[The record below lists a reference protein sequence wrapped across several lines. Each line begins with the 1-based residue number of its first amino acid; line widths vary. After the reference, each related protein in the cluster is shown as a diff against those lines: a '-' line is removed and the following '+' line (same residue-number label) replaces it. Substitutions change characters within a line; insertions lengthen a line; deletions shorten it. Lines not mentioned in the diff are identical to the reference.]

1 MTTKLHSLKNQ
12 LVILAVLFLGTTVQ
26 AQDAP
31 FNCDFS
37 AYLFQYNDV
46 YAIDLASGNSYLAA
60 RDITPGNINAA
71 AYNPADGFIW
81 GYLSSPSRTIVRIG
95 NDFLTTSFTIPE
107 LTTGNKYIGDISPD
121 GIYYFKAGGT
131 SYFKVDLNPNSPTY
145 TQYLSTETL
154 SQNISV
160 HDWAFNA
167 VDGNLYAVE
176 KNSNILY
183 RINPTTSVVEA
194 LGEVPILSGLNYT
207 YGAVYFDA
215 DGRFYVS
222 ANQTGT
228 VYVIQNVQD
237 VTPNATMDSNLFAFG
252 PSSASN
258 DGARCPSAPVLQEI
272 CDNGID
278 DDGDGLIDCEDPSC
292 SGFGS
297 CEVIAPPTTANDGGL
312 ESNGRLSEAINKR
325 NFNRA
330 KTSYKFDQKTA
341 KRVAKDTSRQTSSA
355 YRTANNSFELQDF
368 VPLNT
373 INEDFAVESTPT
385 DLLNITNATEVYSV
399 DYMQGGASIASVL
412 ALKTE
417 NGVYEHTKYICD
429 RLLGAEL
436 ITVSTMD
443 INDQAFIK
451 SIIKN
456 EDGSFEYVLSL
467 SAKVENS
474 DANFA
479 VESHWNLD
487 LYETDVTFYNFQ
499 IWSDSIDDL
508 YSLAQE
514 VLNLL
519 DTEKP
524 ILDYQLSAPPTVF
537 VRKGHYNNGALDLQI
552 INTNA
557 TNSVN
562 FDSGFRTTETNDF
575 NYTTSN
581 LDLNENYITNIT
593 VPTGHLFDIGFRIGD
608 GVNTPDDLF
617 MSDGP
622 WGVDDSEASTT
633 VNNYQISEN
642 TITFDDQDFPI
653 ERNLTLN
660 ATTSTYVAAYR
671 ALTPRFKAVDVSA
684 DYNSF
689 KLKASGAGNLEIT
702 LVKESITNW
711 EEQYKTT
718 IALTED
724 LESYAIMFSEFT
736 STLNTDLEANDI
748 VTIVFTMVSND
759 GVTTTKEMNL
769 QDVRFSRG
777 SSLSVNDF
785 ETQTINTLAAY
796 PNPMVDASSI
806 QFVSKQSETVQLVIY
821 DQLGKVVLSRTV
833 KTQVGKNQIAIH
845 REQLSSGLY
854 ICKLSSTNAHYN
866 PLKLLVK

>member
-1 MTTKLHSLKNQ
+1 MSTKLHYLKN
-12 LVILAVLFLGTTVQ
+12 LIVLLAILLFGFSSQ
-26 AQDAP
+26 AQDTP
-31 FNCDFS
+31 FNCDVN

-46 YAIDLASGNSYLAA
+46 YAIDLASGNSYLVAS
-60 RDITPGNINAA
+60 DVTPGNINAT
-71 AYNPADGFIW
+71 AYNAADGYIW
-81 GYLSSPSRTIVRIG
+81 GYLSSPSQTIVRIG
-95 NDFLTTSFTIPE
+95 DDFQTTSFTIPE
-107 LTTGNKYIGDISPD
+107 LSSGNKYVGDISPD

-131 SYFKVDLNPNSPTY
+131 SYFKVDLNPDSPTY
-145 TQYLSTETL
+145 TQYLSTENL
-154 SQNISV
+154 SQNISI

-183 RINPTTSVVEA
+183 RIDPITSVVQL

-228 VYVIQNVQD
+228 IYAIQNVQD
-237 VTPNATMDSNLFAFG
+237 VTTTSSMDSNLFAFG

-258 DGARCPSAPVLQEI
+258 DGARCPTAPVLQEI

-297 CEVIAPPTTANDGGL
+297 CAVIAAPTTANDGGL

-330 KTSYKFDQKTA
+330 KNSYKFNQKTA
-341 KRVAKDTSRQTSSA
+341 KRVSRDTGNTA
-355 YRTANNSFELQDF
+355 YRTANNSFQLQDF
-368 VPLNT
+368 VPLTT
-373 INEDFAVESTPT
+373 INEDYAIDSTPL

-399 DYMQGGASIASVL
+399 DYMQNGASIASVL

-436 ITVSTMD
+436 ISVSTMD

-456 EDGSFEYVLSL
+456 ADGSFEYVLSL
-467 SAKVENS
+467 AAKVENN

-479 VESHWNLD
+479 IESHWNLD
-487 LYETDVTFYNFQ
+487 LYEENVTFYNFQ
-499 IWSDSIDDL
+499 IWSDSMDDL
-508 YSLAQE
+508 YSLAHE

-519 DTEKP
+519 DTEKA
-524 ILDYQLSAPPTVF
+524 ISDYQLSTPPTVF
-537 VRKGHYNNGALDLQI
+537 VRKGKYNNGALDLQI

-557 TNSVN
+557 TNAVS
-562 FDSGFRTTETNDF
+562 FDSGFRVTETSAFD
-575 NYTTSN
+575 YTSSN
-581 LDLNENYITNIT
+581 LDLDENYITDMT
-593 VPTGHLFDIGFRIGD
+593 VQTGHLFDVGFRIGD

-622 WGVDDSEASTT
+622 WGVDDSEGSTI
-633 VNNYQISEN
+633 VNTYEVTEN
-642 TITFDDQDFPI
+642 TTAFDEQDFPV
-653 ERNLTLN
+653 ERNVMLN
-660 ATTSTYVAAYR
+660 ATTSSYFAAYR
-671 ALTPRFKAVDVSA
+671 ALTPRFKAVDLTTY
-684 DYNSF
+684 DSF
-689 KLKASGAGNLEIT
+689 NLQAKGTGSLEIT
-702 LVKESITNW
+702 LVKQSITNW

-718 IALTED
+718 IALTD
-724 LESYAIMFSEFT
+724 DFQEFEMPF
-736 STLNTDLEANDI
+736 TDFASALGAELVADDI
-748 VTIVFTMVSND
+748 VTIVFTIVSED
-759 GVTTTKEMNL
+759 GIATTKEMNL
-769 QDVRFSRG
+769 QNVRFSNK
-777 SSLSVNDF
+777 SSLSTTNF
-785 ETQTINTLAAY
+785 EASTNSLAIY
-796 PNPMVDASSI
+796 PNPMIDNANLYFTVNNT
-806 QFVSKQSETVQLVIY
+806 ETVQLAIY
-821 DQLGKVVLSRTV
+821 NQLGKMVYNTTV
-833 KTQVGKNQIAIH
+833 TAQPGKNQIAL
-845 REQLSSGLY
+845 EKQNLSTGLY
-854 ICKLSSTNAHYN
+854 ICKLSSAQTHYN